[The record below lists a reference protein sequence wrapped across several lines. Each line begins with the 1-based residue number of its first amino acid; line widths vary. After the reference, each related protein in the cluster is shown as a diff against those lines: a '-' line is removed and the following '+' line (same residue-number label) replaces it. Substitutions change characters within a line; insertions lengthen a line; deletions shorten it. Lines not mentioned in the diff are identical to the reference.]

1 ESPVP
6 RSYVPPSVVR
16 SSGEAPRAAWAE
28 RAPATPEVRRRVA
41 MARRGSSLFAALCL
55 LAGLRAAFV
64 GVPLAAPA
72 ARGARAAFDSGKVNI
87 AGDGGAAGDV
97 PEPML
102 EVNEA
107 TNAAIQD
114 CLEEGCSVEAL
125 MSLDVKLAAD
135 ESKVADTMKQ
145 IAAAQKTQYSKDNDE
160 KLSWYGNF
168 LSRTGALRQ
177 QLRALGGAKDKEPDF
192 VKQLVKAASVAFGG
206 GRAGDYPKVGVSG
219 YSS

>member
-1 ESPVP
+1 
-6 RSYVPPSVVR
+6 
-16 SSGEAPRAAWAE
+16 
-28 RAPATPEVRRRVA
+28 
-41 MARRGSSLFAALCL
+41 MARRGSPVLAALCL

-64 GVPLAAPA
+64 GFQTGAPA
-72 ARGARAAFDSGKVNI
+72 PRTARAAFDSGKVNL
-87 AGDGGAAGDV
+87 AGGGDASDV
-97 PEPML
+97 VEPLL

-107 TNAAIQD
+107 TNVAIQD

-135 ESKVADTMKQ
+135 ESKVAETMKE
-145 IAAAQKTQYSKDNDE
+145 IAAAQKTAYSEDNDE

-168 LSRTGALRQ
+168 LSRTGTLRE
-177 QLRALGGAKDKEPDF
+177 QLRALSSVKDKESDF

-206 GRAGDYPKVGVSG
+206 GRSGDYPKVGVSG